1 MNPEEVSQLVK
12 LLEEKNAKL
21 LERERELQD
30 RSEELMAQKEELTAA
45 IEEVMG
51 KNESLNSTLGKLKE
65 RNFEL
70 DQILYRTSHDLRS
83 PVTSMKGI
91 MMLMKAELQTPACQE
106 YAKHLNTRLQQMDGL
121 LDSLTT
127 LARVMSDP
135 IQFTTFSV
143 KELIGEAFGLASQ
156 RSGLLKTELRMHIAS
171 DVATHDR
178 YLLLTLLK
186 ELLENAGMFGP
197 ETGSL
202 VDVIWDTVAT
212 EWYLEVK
219 DNGEGIPPEVQ
230 PKIFEMFYRG
240 SENSQ
245 GNGLGLYI
253 ARKVLDR
260 LGGRVDFVSKPGETR
275 FMFYLPHHQ
284 MQEN

>member
-1 MNPEEVSQLVK
+1 M
-12 LLEEKNAKL
+12 
-21 LERERELQD
+21 LERERELED

-45 IEEVMG
+45 IEELMG
-51 KNESLNSTLGKLKE
+51 KNESLSNALGKLKE

-91 MMLMKAELQTPACQE
+91 MMLMNAELRTPACQE
-106 YAKHLNTRLQQMDGL
+106 YGKHLNTRLRQMDGL

-135 IQFTTFSV
+135 LQFTSFS
-143 KELIGEAFGLASQ
+143 
-156 RSGLLKTELRMHIAS
+156 
-171 DVATHDR
+171 
-178 YLLLTLLK
+178 LK
-186 ELLENAGMFGP
+186 ELVVEAFEGTHQLADLPSAALNTRLGTDVVTSDRPLLLALLGELLKNARMYGP
-197 ETGSL
+197 HQGSSIE
-202 VDVIWDTVAT
+202 VIWETVAT

-219 DNGEGIPPEVQ
+219 DNGEGIPRDIQ
-230 PKIFEMFYRG
+230 PKIFDMFYRG
-240 SENSQ
+240 SEKSQ

-253 ARKVLDR
+253 VRKVLDR

-275 FMFYLPHHQ
+275 FMFYLPHQ
-284 MQEN
+284 QPEEK